1 MRKVIFEQT
10 GNIISIILLIASS
23 LEIISNFKKQ
33 DYNFQISFGIFTF
46 TLIIWLLLFI
56 FARVIYSKFDK
67 QYNIK
72 KGEYSTAD
80 EREEIISYK
89 ASVGAYKV
97 IVFSLLIFFI
107 WTVLTALFP
116 NVLLFK
122 NINAYVM
129 SILFFGFSIIIGFLT
144 YLFVWI
150 ALYLK

>member
-10 GNIISIILLIASS
+10 GNIISVILLIASS
-23 LEIISNFKKQ
+23 LEIISNLKKQ
-33 DYNFQISFGIFTF
+33 NYNFQISFGIFTF
-46 TLIIWLLLFI
+46 TLIVWLLLFI
-56 FARVIYSKFDK
+56 FSRIIYSKFDK

-72 KGEYSTAD
+72 KGEYSISD

-89 ASVGAYKV
+89 ASVAAYKA

-107 WTVLTALFP
+107 WTVLTALFS
-116 NVLLFK
+116 NVLPIN
-122 NINAYVM
+122 NINAYAM
-129 SILFFGFSIIIGFLT
+129 CLLLLGFSIIIGFFT

>member
-10 GNIISIILLIASS
+10 GNIISVILLIASS

-46 TLIIWLLLFI
+46 TLIIWLLLFV
-56 FARVIYSKFDK
+56 FARIIYSKFDK

-72 KGEYSTAD
+72 KGEYSISD
-80 EREEIISYK
+80 EREDFISYK
-89 ASVGAYKV
+89 ASVAAYKA

-107 WTVLTALFP
+107 WTVLTALFS
-116 NVLLFK
+116 NVLLIN
-122 NINAYVM
+122 NINAYAM
-129 SILFFGFSIIIGFLT
+129 SLLLLGSSIIIGFFT

>member
-10 GNIISIILLIASS
+10 GNIISVILLIASS

-56 FARVIYSKFDK
+56 FARIIYSKFDK

-72 KGEYSTAD
+72 KGEYSISD

-89 ASVGAYKV
+89 ASVAAYKA

-107 WTVLTALFP
+107 WTVLTALFS
-116 NVLLFK
+116 NVLLIN
-122 NINAYVM
+122 NINAYAM
-129 SILFFGFSIIIGFLT
+129 SLLLLGSSIIIGFFT